1 MTGSGGC
8 ACGSIRYRVDG
19 PLRNVAN
26 CHCERCRRI
35 TGHFMAASACAPEH
49 LTLESE
55 ATLRWYVPGE
65 EPGVEYAFCSTCGS
79 SLFWRA
85 QTTPDSISICAG
97 TLDPPTGIVTDVAL
111 FCAEA
116 SDYHRL
122 DESIPMEPHDR

>member
-1 MTGSGGC
+1 MSASGSC

-49 LTLESE
+49 LAIKSQD
-55 ATLRWYVPGE
+55 TLRWYRPVE
-65 EPGVEYAFCSTCGS
+65 EPAVAYAFCSVCGG

-85 QTTPDSISICAG
+85 ETTPDSISICAG
-97 TLDPPTGIVTDVAL
+97 TLDPPTGIVTDLAL
-111 FCAEA
+111 FCGEA

-122 DESIPMEPHDR
+122 DGSVPSKDRDR